1 MGDPLRC
8 LYVDLDN
15 TLLGKGASLLHDGE
29 GAITLLGARAIEAC
43 LRADV
48 EVVIMSGRRQAQVR
62 EDARLFGSR
71 AYIFEAGACWVDGGE
86 EHWLT
91 APFQPG
97 EQTIFE
103 QIEATGAPRL
113 LLDRYDGSLEHHSPW
128 HIARDVSHLFR
139 GNIDAGEATTLLAEH
154 GHDDLRVIDNGG
166 VTGPGTKPGQRGYHL
181 TPAGVS
187 KGRAVGEHMRA
198 RGYAPSECIACGDS
212 REDMTAAEVVGCF
225 WLVANGAER
234 DPDLRGA
241 LPANARVAEAG
252 HGPGVYEAV
261 VSELAERRSR

>member
-1 MGDPLRC
+1 MSDPLRC

-15 TLLGKGASLLHDGE
+15 TLLGAGASLLHDGD
-29 GAITLLGARAIEAC
+29 GAITLLGARALEAC

-91 APFQPG
+91 APYEPG
-97 EQTIFE
+97 EHTIFD
-103 QIEATGAPRL
+103 QITETGAPQL
-113 LLDRYDGSLEHHSPW
+113 LLDRYDGRLEHHSPW
-128 HIARDVSHLFR
+128 HRKRDVSHLFR
-139 GNIDAGEATTLLAEH
+139 GNIDAGEATALLHEH
-154 GHDDLRVIDNGG
+154 GHELRVIDNGG

-181 TPAGVS
+181 TPKGVS
-187 KGRAVGEHMRA
+187 KGRAVAAHMAA
-198 RGYAPSECIACGDS
+198 RGYAPAECIACGDS
-212 REDMTAAEVVGCF
+212 REDMTAAEAVGTF
-225 WLVANGAER
+225 WLVANGIER
-234 DPDLRGA
+234 DPDLRAA

-261 VSELAERRSR
+261 VTELAERRSR